1 METGTMKTRETF
13 KAEDIK
19 LIEPLEKLG
28 IYATVNPD
36 GLPHLTFI
44 NSLMALDNRSMAFGQ
59 FVRGD
64 SKWFMQNY
72 PRISFFILSPHVK
85 RMWLGKAK
93 WTHKKSDGPELER
106 YKEMPMQRYNAY
118 FPINV
123 VHYLDLVETT
133 AALRLPVP
141 AILFSTIVTGL
152 AKSRAATGL
161 EDRILKPYAEKL
173 FNKLTT
179 FKFFSFVGDDGY
191 PQIVP
196 FVQCMAADSRRLA
209 FSPAMLGEKVKT
221 LAPGT
226 DIAAYCLST
235 TLESVLTRGT
245 FIGYRNYLGIKLGII
260 DMNWVYNS
268 MPPNAGQIYPEVKLL
283 PVVDF

>member
-1 METGTMKTRETF
+1 MKTRDTF
-13 KAEDIK
+13 KEEDIK
-19 LIEPLEKLG
+19 LIEPLEKIG

-44 NSLMALDNRSMAFGQ
+44 NSLMALDERSMAFGQ
-59 FVRGD
+59 FVRGE

-93 WTHKKSDGPELER
+93 WTHKKLDGPELER
-106 YKEMPMQRYNAY
+106 YKAMPMQRYNAY

-133 AALRLPVP
+133 GALKLPVP
-141 AILFSTIVTGL
+141 AILLSTILTRL
-152 AKSRAATGL
+152 SKSRAATRL
-161 EDRILKPYAEKL
+161 DDRILKPYAEKL

-179 FKFFSFVGDDGY
+179 FKFLAFIGDDGY

-196 FVQCMAADSRRLA
+196 FMQCMAADSRRLA
-209 FSPAMLGEKVKT
+209 FSPAMLSEKVKT

-226 DIAAYCLST
+226 DVAAYCLST

-245 FIGYRNYLGIKLGII
+245 FRGYRKYRGIKLGII
-260 DMNWVYNS
+260 DINWVYNS
-268 MPPNAGQIYPEVKLL
+268 MPPNAGQIYPEIKLD

>member
-1 METGTMKTRETF
+1 METGTMKTSDTF
-13 KAEDIK
+13 KDEDIK
-19 LIEPLEKLG
+19 QIEPLEKIGL
-28 IYATVNPD
+28 YATVNPE

-85 RMWLGKAK
+85 RMWLGKAT
-93 WTHKKSDGPELER
+93 WSHKRFDGPELDR
-106 YKEMPMQRYNAY
+106 YKKMPMQRYNAY

-133 AALRLPVP
+133 AALRLPVT
-141 AILFSTIVTGL
+141 AILFSTILTKL
-152 AKSRAATGL
+152 ARRRAATGI

-173 FNKLTT
+173 FNNLTT
-179 FKFFSFVGDDGY
+179 LKFFAFVGDDGY

-196 FVQCMAADSRRLA
+196 FVQCMAADSRRLV
-209 FSPAMLGEKVKT
+209 FSPTMLGKKVAA

-226 DIAAYCLST
+226 QVAAYCLST

-245 FIGYRNYLGIKLGII
+245 FRGYRNYWGIKLGIL
-260 DMNWVYNS
+260 DMDWVYNS
-268 MPPNAGQIYPEVKLL
+268 MPPNAGQIYPGIPLE
-283 PVVDF
+283 PVVNF

>member
-1 METGTMKTRETF
+1 MKSRDTF
-13 KAEDIK
+13 KEEDIK
-19 LIEPLEKLG
+19 LIEPLEKIG

-44 NSLMALDNRSMAFGQ
+44 NSLMALNESSMAFGQ
-59 FVRGD
+59 FVRGE

-93 WTHKKSDGPELER
+93 WTHKKLDGPELER

-133 AALRLPVP
+133 GAMKLPVT
-141 AILFSTIVTGL
+141 AIFFSSILTWL
-152 AKSRAATGL
+152 AKNCATTRLDG
-161 EDRILKPYAEKL
+161 RILKHYAEKL

-179 FKFFSFVGDDGY
+179 FKFFSFIGDDGY

-209 FSPAMLGEKVKT
+209 FYPALLDEKMKI
-221 LAPGT
+221 LPPGT
-226 DIAAYCLST
+226 AVAAYCLST

-245 FIGYRNYLGIKLGII
+245 FLGYRKYRGIKLGII
-260 DMNWVYNS
+260 DINWVYNS
-268 MPPNAGQIYPEVKLL
+268 MPPNAGQIYPEIKLET
-283 PVVDF
+283 VVDF

>member
-1 METGTMKTRETF
+1 METDTMKTRDTF
-13 KAEDIK
+13 KEEDIK
-19 LIEPLEKLG
+19 LIEPLEKIG
-28 IYATVNPD
+28 IYATVNPE

-44 NSLMALDNRSMAFGQ
+44 NSLMALDDRSMAFGQ

-133 AALRLPVP
+133 GALKLPVS
-141 AILFSTIVTGL
+141 AILLSTIL
-152 AKSRAATGL
+152 ARLSKSRAATRL
-161 EDRILKPYAEKL
+161 DDRILKPYAEKL

-209 FSPAMLGEKVKT
+209 FSPALLGEKVKA

-226 DIAAYCLST
+226 PVAAYCLST
-235 TLESVLTRGT
+235 TLESVLTRGA
-245 FIGYRNYLGIKLGII
+245 FLGYRKYRGIKLGVI
-260 DMNWVYNS
+260 DINWVYNS
-268 MPPNAGQIYPEVKLL
+268 MPPKAGQIYPEIKLD

>member
-1 METGTMKTRETF
+1 MKTRDTF
-13 KAEDIK
+13 KKEDIK
-19 LIEPLEKLG
+19 LIEPLEKIG
-28 IYATVNPD
+28 IYATVNPE

-44 NSLMALDNRSMAFGQ
+44 NSLMALDDRSMAFGQ

-123 VHYLDLVETT
+123 GHYLDLVETT
-133 AALRLPVP
+133 GALKLPVP
-141 AILFSTIVTGL
+141 AILLSTILTRL
-152 AKSRAATGL
+152 SKSRAATRL
-161 EDRILKPYAEKL
+161 ENRILKPYAENL

-179 FKFFSFVGDDGY
+179 FKFFSFIGDDGY

-209 FSPAMLGEKVKT
+209 FSPALLGEEVKA

-226 DIAAYCLST
+226 DVAAYCLST

-245 FIGYRNYLGIKLGII
+245 FIGYRKYLGIKLGII
-260 DMNWVYNS
+260 DINWVYNS
-268 MPPNAGQIYPEVKLL
+268 MPPNAGQIYPEVKLE

>member
-1 METGTMKTRETF
+1 MKTTETF
-13 KAEDIK
+13 NEKDMDRIA
-19 LIEPLEKLG
+19 PLEK
-28 IYATVNPD
+28 IAICATINPE
-36 GLPHLTFI
+36 GRPHLTFI
-44 NSLMALDNRSMAFGQ
+44 NSLMALDRHKMAFGQ
-59 FVRGD
+59 FVRGN
-64 SKWFMQNY
+64 SKWFMQKY

-93 WTHKKSDGPELER
+93 WTHKKFDGPELER
-106 YKEMPMQRYNAY
+106 FKAMPMQRYNAY

-141 AILFSTIVTGL
+141 AILGSTVLARLAKNRAGTGL
-152 AKSRAATGL
+152 D
-161 EDRILKPYAEKL
+161 DRILKPYAEHL

-179 FKFFSFVGDDGY
+179 LKFLSFVDADGY

-196 FVQCMAADSRRLA
+196 FAQCQAADSRRLA
-209 FSPAMLGEKVKT
+209 FSPALLGAKVKA

-226 DIAAYCLST
+226 PVAAYCLST

-245 FIGYRNYLGIKLGII
+245 FRGYRRYLGIGLGII
-260 DMNWVYNS
+260 DLDWVYNS
-268 MPPNAGQIYPEVKLL
+268 MPPNAGQIYPEVPLE
-283 PVVDF
+283 PVVTF